1 MNTICCFG
9 LVTLLVFCAFAKTP
23 PKSPQVA
30 SEPATVIREFYRWY
44 IHDSVSN
51 HKNSPWMTPH
61 GRAAMSRY
69 VTQRFIREIVNNE
82 KLPEGEG
89 FDADY
94 FFQTQDTL
102 PNLPKDEPRWVK
114 SMSVSDVS
122 IKGTTAMAMVTFL
135 DGYPKVRV
143 TMITDGKVW
152 KIDRVKNVR

>member
-1 MNTICCFG
+1 MKTICCLG
-9 LVTLLVFCAFAKTP
+9 LIILLAFCAFAQNKT
-23 PKSPQVA
+23 KSAQVA
-30 SEPATVIREFYRWY
+30 SGPATAIREFYRWY
-44 IHDSVSN
+44 IHESVSN
-51 HKNSPWMTPH
+51 HKNSPWMTSQ

-69 VTQRFIREIVNNE
+69 VTQRFITEIVKNE

-102 PNLPKDEPRWVK
+102 PDLPKDEPRWVK

-122 IKGTTAMAMVTFL
+122 IKGTTATAIVTFL
-135 DGYPKVRV
+135 DGYPKVKV
-143 TMITDGKVW
+143 TLITEGNIW